1 MFKKNLENLRTS
13 LQKNNIDIAIITD
26 DDSLYYFTG
35 YFDYLHMSFGRPT
48 LLLVPKDSDSVLIT
62 PLIDVHLVSK
72 NCPVDKIITWND
84 GVGDEWRQHLPKYI
98 KKNLNIGIEKFKIST
113 LVLNYISSLTEEKFL
128 SNITPTLDSIRMIKT
143 KEELKI
149 AKSAGKV
156 AEAMMNAGKEA
167 IGDNVPEYEVALATS
182 QAGTRKAAE
191 ILKNEFDDSNM
202 SPLIHFLQIMAS
214 GRDLPKTHH
223 RASTKIIKEGDPV
236 FLCFCGMTNFHK
248 FKLGF
253 DRTFWVKEIRD
264 KSQIK
269 TYETAVQSQK
279 AALSVL
285 GPGVKAEDV
294 HAAYADAIQ
303 SAGYPYPTFR
313 CGRATG
319 FSMLEEPQ
327 LVSGNTTI
335 LQPGMVFAVDGSANE
350 ETFRAQVG
358 DSFIITENGYDQI
371 TNFSKKIEDLIICIC
386 RLGDQLFY

>member
-1 MFKKNLENLRTS
+1 MFKKNLENLRKS

-84 GVGDEWRQHLPKYI
+84 GVGDEWREHLPKYI

-191 ILKNEFDDSNM
+191 ILKNEFDDSNI

-371 TNFSKKIEDLIICIC
+371 TNFSKKIEDLII
-386 RLGDQLFY
+386 

>member
-1 MFKKNLENLRTS
+1 MFKNNLEKLKQDLN
-13 LQKNNIDIAIITD
+13 KNNIDLAIITD
-26 DDSLYYFTG
+26 DDSIYYFTG
-35 YFDYLHMSFGRPT
+35 YFDFLHMSFGRPT
-48 LLLVPKDSDSVLIT
+48 ILLVPKNSDTLLIT
-62 PLIDVHLVSK
+62 PLIDAHLVRK

-84 GVGDEWRQHLPKYI
+84 GVDNEWREELPKYI
-98 KKNLNIGIEKFKIST
+98 KKNINVAIEKFKIST
-113 LVLNYISSLTEEKFL
+113 LVLNYLSSLFEQKLFK
-128 SNITPTLDSIRMIKT
+128 NITPILDLIRMVKT
-143 KEELKI
+143 DEELKI
-149 AKSAGKV
+149 ARSAGKV
-156 AEAMMNAGKEA
+156 AEAMMHAGKDS
-167 IGDNVPEYEVALATS
+167 IGHNVPEYEVALATS

-191 ILKNEFDDSNM
+191 ILENEFTESDI

-214 GRDLPKTHH
+214 GKDLPKTHH
-223 RASTKIIKEGDPV
+223 RSSIKLIKNGEPI

-253 DRTFWVKEIRD
+253 DRTFWLKEIRD
-264 KSQIK
+264 ESQIK

-294 HAAYADAIQ
+294 HAAYADTIQ

-327 LVSGNTTI
+327 LVAGNKTI

-350 ETFRAQVG
+350 ENFRAQVG
-358 DSFIITENGYDQI
+358 DSFIVTENGYEQI
-371 TNFSKKIEDLIICIC
+371 TNFSKKIEDLII
-386 RLGDQLFY
+386 

>member
-1 MFKKNLENLRTS
+1 MFKKNLENLKTS

-84 GVGDEWRQHLPKYI
+84 GVGDEWREHLPKYI

-191 ILKNEFDDSNM
+191 ILKNEFEDSNM

-371 TNFSKKIEDLIICIC
+371 TNFSKEIEDVII
-386 RLGDQLFY
+386 

>member
-1 MFKKNLENLRTS
+1 MFKKNLENLKEH
-13 LQKNNIDIAIITD
+13 LQKNNIDLAVITD

-35 YFDYLHMSFGRPT
+35 YYDFLHMSFGRPT
-48 LLLVPKDSDSVLIT
+48 ILLVPKDSETLLIT
-62 PLIDVHLVSK
+62 PLIDAHLVNK
-72 NCPVDKIITWND
+72 NCPVDKITTWND
-84 GVGDEWRQHLPKYI
+84 GVDNEWREQLPKYI
-98 KKNLNIGIEKFKIST
+98 KQNLNVAIEKLKISS
-113 LVLNYISSLTEEKFL
+113 LVLNYITSLLDENLLK
-128 SNITPTLDSIRMIKT
+128 NITPTLDSIRMIKN

-156 AEAMMNAGKEA
+156 AEAMMYAGKEA
-167 IGDNVPEYEVALATS
+167 IGHDVPEYEVALATS

-191 ILKNEFDDSNM
+191 ILKNEFEESDM

-214 GRDLPKTHH
+214 GKDLPKTHH
-223 RASTKIIKEGDPV
+223 RASTKLIKKGDPV

-253 DRTFWVKEIRD
+253 DRTFWLSEIKD

-279 AALSVL
+279 AAINVL
-285 GPGVKAEDV
+285 GPGAKAEDV

-327 LVSGNTTI
+327 LVAGNKTI
-335 LQPGMVFAVDGSANE
+335 LKTGMVFAVDGSANE
-350 ETFRAQVG
+350 ENFRAQVG
-358 DSFIITENGYDQI
+358 DSFIITENGYEQI
-371 TNFSKKIEDLIICIC
+371 TNFSKKIEDLII
-386 RLGDQLFY
+386 

>member
-1 MFKKNLENLRTS
+1 MFKKNLENLRKS
-13 LQKNNIDIAIITD
+13 LQKNNTDIAIITD

-84 GVGDEWRQHLPKYI
+84 GVGDEWREHLPKYI

-223 RASTKIIKEGDPV
+223 RASTKLIKEGDPV

-327 LVSGNTTI
+327 LVSGNITI

-371 TNFSKKIEDLIICIC
+371 TNFSKKIEDLII
-386 RLGDQLFY
+386 

>member
-84 GVGDEWRQHLPKYI
+84 GVGDEWREHLPKYI

-371 TNFSKKIEDLIICIC
+371 TNFSKKIEDVII
-386 RLGDQLFY
+386 

>member
-1 MFKKNLENLRTS
+1 MFKKNLEKLKQDLT
-13 LQKNNIDIAIITD
+13 KNNIDLAVITD
-26 DDSLYYFTG
+26 DDSIYYFTG
-35 YFDYLHMSFGRPT
+35 YYDFLHMSFGRPT
-48 LLLVPKDSDSVLIT
+48 LLLVPKDADTLLIT
-62 PLIDVHLVSK
+62 TLIDAHLVK
-72 NCPVDKIITWND
+72 ENCPVDKIITWND
-84 GVGDEWRQHLPKYI
+84 GVDNEWREELPKYI
-98 KKNLNIGIEKFKIST
+98 KKNTNVAIEKLKIST
-113 LVLNYISSLTEEKFL
+113 LVLNYISSLYEQKLFK
-128 SNITPTLDSIRMIKT
+128 NISPILDLIRMIKT
-143 KEELKI
+143 EEELKI

-156 AEAMMNAGKEA
+156 AEAMMHAGKDA
-167 IGDNVPEYEVALATS
+167 IGHNVPEYEVALATS

-191 ILKNEFDDSNM
+191 ILENEFKESNI

-214 GRDLPKTHH
+214 GKDLPKTHH
-223 RASTKIIKEGDPV
+223 RSSTKLIKDGEPV

-253 DRTFWVKEIRD
+253 DRTFWLKEIRD
-264 KSQIK
+264 ESQIK

-294 HAAYADAIQ
+294 HAAYAETIQ

-327 LVSGNTTI
+327 LVSGNKTI

-350 ETFRAQVG
+350 ENFRAQVG
-358 DSFIITENGYDQI
+358 DSFIITENGYEQI
-371 TNFSKKIEDLIICIC
+371 TNFSKKIEDLII
-386 RLGDQLFY
+386 

>member
-1 MFKKNLENLRTS
+1 MFKKNLENLRKS
-13 LQKNNIDIAIITD
+13 LQKNNTDIAIITD

-84 GVGDEWRQHLPKYI
+84 GVGDEWREHLPKYI

-113 LVLNYISSLTEEKFL
+113 LVLNYLTSLTENKFL

-143 KEELKI
+143 EEELKI

-191 ILKNEFDDSNM
+191 ILKSEFDDSNI

-371 TNFSKKIEDLIICIC
+371 TNFSKKIEDVII
-386 RLGDQLFY
+386 

>member
-1 MFKKNLENLRTS
+1 MFKKNLENLKTS
-13 LQKNNIDIAIITD
+13 LQKNNIDIAIISD

-84 GVGDEWRQHLPKYI
+84 GVGDEWREHLPKYI

-128 SNITPTLDSIRMIKT
+128 SNITSTLDSIRMIKT

-371 TNFSKKIEDLIICIC
+371 TNFSKKIEDLII
-386 RLGDQLFY
+386 

>member
-1 MFKKNLENLRTS
+1 MFKKNLEKLKQDLN
-13 LQKNNIDIAIITD
+13 KNNIDLAVITD
-26 DDSLYYFTG
+26 DDSIYYFTG
-35 YFDYLHMSFGRPT
+35 YFDFLHMSFGRPT
-48 LLLVPKDSDSVLIT
+48 ILLVPKDSDTVLIT
-62 PLIDVHLVSK
+62 PLIDAHLVKK
-72 NCPVDKIITWND
+72 NCPADKIITWND
-84 GVGDEWRQHLPKYI
+84 GVDNEWREELPKYF
-98 KKNLNIGIEKFKIST
+98 KKNTNIAIEKFKIST
-113 LVLNYISSLTEEKFL
+113 LVLDYISSLDEQMIFK
-128 SNITPTLDSIRMIKT
+128 NITPILDLIRMVKT
-143 KEELKI
+143 QDELKI

-156 AEAMMNAGKEA
+156 AEAMMYAGKNA
-167 IGDNVPEYEVALATS
+167 IGHNVPEYEVALATAH
-182 QAGTRKAAE
+182 AGTRKAAE
-191 ILKNEFDDSNM
+191 ILENEFKESDI

-214 GRDLPKTHH
+214 GKDLPKTHH
-223 RASTKIIKEGDPV
+223 RSSIKLIKDGDPV

-253 DRTFWVKEIRD
+253 DRTFWLKEIRD
-264 KSQIK
+264 KTQIK

-294 HAAYADAIQ
+294 HAAYADTIQ

-327 LVSGNTTI
+327 LVAGNKTI

-358 DSFIITENGYDQI
+358 DSFIITEDGYEQI
-371 TNFSKKIEDLIICIC
+371 TNFSKKIEDLII
-386 RLGDQLFY
+386 

>member
-13 LQKNNIDIAIITD
+13 LQKNNIDIAIISD

-84 GVGDEWRQHLPKYI
+84 GVGDEWREHLSKYI

-156 AEAMMNAGKEA
+156 AEAMMNAGKKA

-371 TNFSKKIEDLIICIC
+371 TNFSKKIEDLII
-386 RLGDQLFY
+386 

>member
-1 MFKKNLENLRTS
+1 MFKKNLENLRKS

-72 NCPVDKIITWND
+72 NCPVDKITTWND
-84 GVGDEWRQHLPKYI
+84 GVGDEWREHLPKYI

-149 AKSAGKV
+149 AKSAGIV

-167 IGDNVPEYEVALATS
+167 IGENVPEYEVALATS

-279 AALSVL
+279 AALSDL

-350 ETFRAQVG
+350 EKFRAQVG

-371 TNFSKKIEDLIICIC
+371 TNFSKKIEDVII
-386 RLGDQLFY
+386 

>member
-1 MFKKNLENLRTS
+1 MFKKNLEKLKQDLN
-13 LQKNNIDIAIITD
+13 KNNIDLAVITD
-26 DDSLYYFTG
+26 DDSIYYFTG
-35 YFDYLHMSFGRPT
+35 YFDFLHMSFGRPT
-48 LLLVPKDSDSVLIT
+48 ILLVPKDSDTVLIT
-62 PLIDVHLVSK
+62 PLIDAYLVKK

-84 GVGDEWRQHLPKYI
+84 GVDNEWREELPKYF
-98 KKNLNIGIEKFKIST
+98 KKNTNIAIEKFKIST
-113 LVLNYISSLTEEKFL
+113 LVLNYISSLDEQRVFK
-128 SNITPTLDSIRMIKT
+128 NITPILDLIRMVKT
-143 KEELKI
+143 QDELKI

-156 AEAMMNAGKEA
+156 AEAMMYAGKNA
-167 IGDNVPEYEVALATS
+167 IGHNVPEYEVALATA

-191 ILKNEFDDSNM
+191 ILENEFKESDI

-214 GRDLPKTHH
+214 GKDLPKTHH
-223 RASTKIIKEGDPV
+223 RSSIKLIKDGDPV

-253 DRTFWVKEIRD
+253 DRTFWLKEIRD
-264 KSQIK
+264 KTQIK

-294 HAAYADAIQ
+294 HAAYADTIQ

-327 LVSGNTTI
+327 LVSGNKTI

-358 DSFIITENGYDQI
+358 DSFIITEDGYEQI
-371 TNFSKKIEDLIICIC
+371 TNFSKKIEDLII
-386 RLGDQLFY
+386 

>member
-72 NCPVDKIITWND
+72 NCPVDKITTWND
-84 GVGDEWRQHLPKYI
+84 GVGDEWREHLPKYI

-371 TNFSKKIEDLIICIC
+371 TNFSKKIEDLII
-386 RLGDQLFY
+386 

>member
-84 GVGDEWRQHLPKYI
+84 GVGDEWREHLPKYI

-350 ETFRAQVG
+350 ESFRAQVG

-371 TNFSKKIEDLIICIC
+371 TNFSKKIEDLII
-386 RLGDQLFY
+386 

>member
-1 MFKKNLENLRTS
+1 MFKKNLEKLKQDLT
-13 LQKNNIDIAIITD
+13 KNNIDLTVITD
-26 DDSLYYFTG
+26 DDSIYYFTG
-35 YFDYLHMSFGRPT
+35 YYDFLHMSFGRPT
-48 LLLVPKDSDSVLIT
+48 LLLVPKDADTLLIT
-62 PLIDVHLVSK
+62 PLIDAHLVK
-72 NCPVDKIITWND
+72 ENCPVDKIITWND
-84 GVGDEWRQHLPKYI
+84 GVDNEWREELPKYI
-98 KKNLNIGIEKFKIST
+98 KKNTNVAIEKLKIST
-113 LVLNYISSLTEEKFL
+113 LVLNYISSLYEQKLFK
-128 SNITPTLDSIRMIKT
+128 NISPILDLIRMIKT
-143 KEELKI
+143 EEELKI

-156 AEAMMNAGKEA
+156 AEAMMHAGKDA
-167 IGDNVPEYEVALATS
+167 IGHNVPEYEVALATS

-191 ILKNEFDDSNM
+191 ILENEFKESNI

-214 GRDLPKTHH
+214 GKDLPKTHH
-223 RASTKIIKEGDPV
+223 RSSTKLIKDGEPV

-253 DRTFWVKEIRD
+253 DRTFWLKEIRD
-264 KSQIK
+264 ESQIK

-294 HAAYADAIQ
+294 HAAYAETIQ

-327 LVSGNTTI
+327 LVSGNKTI

-350 ETFRAQVG
+350 ENFRAQVG
-358 DSFIITENGYDQI
+358 DSFIITENGYEQI
-371 TNFSKKIEDLIICIC
+371 TNFSKKIEDLII
-386 RLGDQLFY
+386 

>member
-1 MFKKNLENLRTS
+1 MFKKNLEKLKQDLN
-13 LQKNNIDIAIITD
+13 KNNIDLAVITD
-26 DDSLYYFTG
+26 DDSIYYFTG
-35 YFDYLHMSFGRPT
+35 YYDFLHMSFGRPT
-48 LLLVPKDSDSVLIT
+48 LLLVPKDADTLLIT
-62 PLIDVHLVSK
+62 PLIDAHLVNE

-84 GVGDEWRQHLPKYI
+84 GVDNEWREELPKYI
-98 KKNLNIGIEKFKIST
+98 KKNTNVAIEKLKIST
-113 LVLNYISSLTEEKFL
+113 LVLNYISSLYEQKLFK
-128 SNITPTLDSIRMIKT
+128 NISPILDLIRMIKT
-143 KEELKI
+143 EEELKI

-156 AEAMMNAGKEA
+156 AEAMMHAGKDA
-167 IGDNVPEYEVALATS
+167 IGHNVPEYEVALATS

-191 ILKNEFDDSNM
+191 ILENEFKESNI

-214 GRDLPKTHH
+214 GKDLPKTHH
-223 RASTKIIKEGDPV
+223 RSSTKLIKDGEPV

-253 DRTFWVKEIRD
+253 DRTFWLKEIRD
-264 KSQIK
+264 ESQIK

-294 HAAYADAIQ
+294 HAAYAETIQ

-327 LVSGNTTI
+327 LVSGNKTI

-350 ETFRAQVG
+350 ENFRAQVG
-358 DSFIITENGYDQI
+358 DSFIITENGYEQI
-371 TNFSKKIEDLIICIC
+371 TNFSKKIEDLII
-386 RLGDQLFY
+386 

>member
-1 MFKKNLENLRTS
+1 MFKKNLEKLKQD
-13 LQKNNIDIAIITD
+13 LKKNNIDLAVITD
-26 DDSLYYFTG
+26 DDSIYYFTG
-35 YFDYLHMSFGRPT
+35 YFDFLHMSFGRPT
-48 LLLVPKDSDSVLIT
+48 ILLVPKDSDTVLIT
-62 PLIDVHLVSK
+62 PLIDAHLVKK

-84 GVGDEWRQHLPKYI
+84 GVDNEWRTQLPKYF
-98 KKNLNIGIEKFKIST
+98 KKNTNIAIEKFKIST
-113 LVLNYISSLTEEKFL
+113 LVLNYISSLYEQREFK
-128 SNITPTLDSIRMIKT
+128 NITPILDLIRMVKT
-143 KEELKI
+143 QDELKI

-156 AEAMMNAGKEA
+156 AEAMMHAGKNA
-167 IGDNVPEYEVALATS
+167 IGHNVPEYEVALATA

-191 ILKNEFDDSNM
+191 ILENEFKESDI

-214 GRDLPKTHH
+214 GKDLPKTHH
-223 RASTKIIKEGDPV
+223 RSSIKLIKDGDPV

-253 DRTFWVKEIRD
+253 DRTFWLKEIRD
-264 KSQIK
+264 ETQIK

-294 HAAYADAIQ
+294 HAAYADTIQ

-327 LVSGNTTI
+327 LVAGNKTI

-358 DSFIITENGYDQI
+358 DSFIITEDGYEQI
-371 TNFSKKIEDLIICIC
+371 TNFSKKIEDLII
-386 RLGDQLFY
+386 

>member
-1 MFKKNLENLRTS
+1 MFKKNLENLRKS
-13 LQKNNIDIAIITD
+13 LQKNNIDIAIISD

-35 YFDYLHMSFGRPT
+35 YFDYLHLSFGRPT

-84 GVGDEWRQHLPKYI
+84 GVGDEWREHLPKYI

-128 SNITPTLDSIRMIKT
+128 SNITPTLDSIRMIKSD
-143 KEELKI
+143 EELKI

-371 TNFSKKIEDLIICIC
+371 TNFSKKIEDLII
-386 RLGDQLFY
+386 

>member
-1 MFKKNLENLRTS
+1 MFKKNLEKLKQDLNN
-13 LQKNNIDIAIITD
+13 NNIDLAVITD
-26 DDSLYYFTG
+26 DDSIYYFTG
-35 YFDYLHMSFGRPT
+35 YFDFLHMSFGRPT
-48 LLLVPKDSDSVLIT
+48 ILLVPKDSDTVLIT
-62 PLIDVHLVSK
+62 PLIDAHLVKK

-84 GVGDEWRQHLPKYI
+84 GVDNEWREELPKYF
-98 KKNLNIGIEKFKIST
+98 KKNTNIAIEKFKIST
-113 LVLNYISSLTEEKFL
+113 LVLNYISSLDEQRVFK
-128 SNITPTLDSIRMIKT
+128 NISPILDLIRMVKT
-143 KEELKI
+143 QDELKI

-156 AEAMMNAGKEA
+156 AEAMMYAGKNA
-167 IGDNVPEYEVALATS
+167 IGHNVPEYEVALATA

-191 ILKNEFDDSNM
+191 ILENEFKESDI

-214 GRDLPKTHH
+214 GKDLPKTHH
-223 RASTKIIKEGDPV
+223 RSSIKLIKDGDPV

-253 DRTFWVKEIRD
+253 DRTFWLKEIRD
-264 KSQIK
+264 KTQIK
-269 TYETAVQSQK
+269 TYETAVESQK

-294 HAAYADAIQ
+294 HAAYADTIQ

-327 LVSGNTTI
+327 LVAGNKTI

-358 DSFIITENGYDQI
+358 DSFIITEDGYEQI
-371 TNFSKKIEDLIICIC
+371 TNFSKKIEDLII
-386 RLGDQLFY
+386 

>member
-1 MFKKNLENLRTS
+1 MFKKNLENLRKS
-13 LQKNNIDIAIITD
+13 LQKNNIDIAIISD

-84 GVGDEWRQHLPKYI
+84 GVGDEWREHLPKYI

-327 LVSGNTTI
+327 LISGNTTI

-371 TNFSKKIEDLIICIC
+371 TNFSKKIEDLII
-386 RLGDQLFY
+386 

>member
-1 MFKKNLENLRTS
+1 MFKKNLENLKTS
-13 LQKNNIDIAIITD
+13 LQKNNIDIAIISD

-84 GVGDEWRQHLPKYI
+84 GVGDEWREHLPKYI

-191 ILKNEFDDSNM
+191 ILKNEFDDSNI

-371 TNFSKKIEDLIICIC
+371 TNFSKKIEDLII
-386 RLGDQLFY
+386 

>member
-1 MFKKNLENLRTS
+1 MFKKNLEKLKQDLT
-13 LQKNNIDIAIITD
+13 KNNIDLAVITD
-26 DDSLYYFTG
+26 DDSIYYFTG
-35 YFDYLHMSFGRPT
+35 YYDFLHMSFGRPT
-48 LLLVPKDSDSVLIT
+48 LLLVPKDADTLLIT
-62 PLIDVHLVSK
+62 PLIDAHLVK
-72 NCPVDKIITWND
+72 ENCPVDKIITWND
-84 GVGDEWRQHLPKYI
+84 GVDNEWREELPKYI
-98 KKNLNIGIEKFKIST
+98 KKNTNVAIEKLKIST
-113 LVLNYISSLTEEKFL
+113 LVLNYISSLYEQKLFK
-128 SNITPTLDSIRMIKT
+128 NISPILDLIRMIKT
-143 KEELKI
+143 EEELKI

-156 AEAMMNAGKEA
+156 AEAMMHAGKDA
-167 IGDNVPEYEVALATS
+167 IGHNVPEYEVALATS

-191 ILKNEFDDSNM
+191 ILENEFTESDI

-214 GRDLPKTHH
+214 GKDLPKTHH
-223 RASTKIIKEGDPV
+223 RSSTKLIKDGEPV

-253 DRTFWVKEIRD
+253 DRTFWLKEIRD
-264 KSQIK
+264 ESQIK

-294 HAAYADAIQ
+294 HAAYAETIQ

-327 LVSGNTTI
+327 LVSGNKTI

-350 ETFRAQVG
+350 ENFRAQVG
-358 DSFIITENGYDQI
+358 DSFIVTENGYEQI
-371 TNFSKKIEDLIICIC
+371 TNFSKKIEDLII
-386 RLGDQLFY
+386 

>member
-48 LLLVPKDSDSVLIT
+48 LLLVPKDSESVLIT

-84 GVGDEWRQHLPKYI
+84 GVGDEWREHLPKYI

-143 KEELKI
+143 EEELKI

-335 LQPGMVFAVDGSANE
+335 LQPGMVLLLMDLQMRKHFVLKLVIVSSLLKMAM
-350 ETFRAQVG
+350 
-358 DSFIITENGYDQI
+358 IKLQI
-371 TNFSKKIEDLIICIC
+371 FQKKLRI
-386 RLGDQLFY
+386 

>member
-1 MFKKNLENLRTS
+1 MFKKNLENLRKS
-13 LQKNNIDIAIITD
+13 LQKNNIDIAIISD

-35 YFDYLHMSFGRPT
+35 YFDYLHLSFGRPT

-72 NCPVDKIITWND
+72 NCPVDKITTWND
-84 GVGDEWRQHLPKYI
+84 GVGDEWREHLPKYI

-371 TNFSKKIEDLIICIC
+371 TNFSKKIEDLII
-386 RLGDQLFY
+386 

>member
-1 MFKKNLENLRTS
+1 MFKKNLENLKTS

-84 GVGDEWRQHLPKYI
+84 GVGDEWREHLPKYI

-371 TNFSKKIEDLIICIC
+371 TNFSKKIEDVII
-386 RLGDQLFY
+386 

>member
-1 MFKKNLENLRTS
+1 
-13 LQKNNIDIAIITD
+13 
-26 DDSLYYFTG
+26 
-35 YFDYLHMSFGRPT
+35 MSFGRPT
-48 LLLVPKDSDSVLIT
+48 ILLVPKDTDTLLIT
-62 PLIDVHLVSK
+62 PLIDANLVEK

-84 GVGDEWRQHLPKYI
+84 GVDNEWREELPKYI
-98 KKNLNIGIEKFKIST
+98 KKNLNVAIEKFKIST
-113 LVLNYISSLTEEKFL
+113 LVLNYISSLYQDQSFK
-128 SNITPTLDSIRMIKT
+128 NISPILDLIRMVKT
-143 KEELKI
+143 EEELKI

-156 AEAMMNAGKEA
+156 AEAMMHAGKDT
-167 IGDNVPEYEVALATS
+167 IGHNVPEYEVALATS

-191 ILKNEFDDSNM
+191 ILENEFKDSDI

-214 GRDLPKTHH
+214 GKDLPKTHH
-223 RASTKIIKEGDPV
+223 RSSTKLIKDGEPV

-253 DRTFWVKEIRD
+253 DRTFWLKEIRD
-264 KSQIK
+264 ESQIK
-269 TYETAVQSQK
+269 TYETAVRSQK

-294 HAAYADAIQ
+294 HAAYADTIQ

-327 LVSGNTTI
+327 LVSGNKTI

-350 ETFRAQVG
+350 ENFRAQVG
-358 DSFIITENGYDQI
+358 DSFIITENGYEQI
-371 TNFSKKIEDLIICIC
+371 TNFSKKIEDVII
-386 RLGDQLFY
+386 

>member
-1 MFKKNLENLRTS
+1 MFKKNLENLRKS

-48 LLLVPKDSDSVLIT
+48 LLLVPKDADSVLIT

-84 GVGDEWRQHLPKYI
+84 GVGDEWREHLSKYI

-113 LVLNYISSLTEEKFL
+113 LVLNYISSLIEEKFL

-191 ILKNEFDDSNM
+191 ILKNEFDDSKM

-223 RASTKIIKEGDPV
+223 RASTKIIKEGYPV

-371 TNFSKKIEDLIICIC
+371 TNFSKKIEDLII
-386 RLGDQLFY
+386 

>member
-1 MFKKNLENLRTS
+1 MFKNNLEKLKQDLN
-13 LQKNNIDIAIITD
+13 KNNIDLAIITD
-26 DDSLYYFTG
+26 DDSIYYFTG
-35 YFDYLHMSFGRPT
+35 YFDFLHMSFGRPT
-48 LLLVPKDSDSVLIT
+48 ILLVPKNSDTVLIT
-62 PLIDVHLVSK
+62 PLIDAHLVRK

-84 GVGDEWRQHLPKYI
+84 GVDNEWREELPKYI
-98 KKNLNIGIEKFKIST
+98 KKNINVAIEKFKIST
-113 LVLNYISSLTEEKFL
+113 LVLNYLSSLFEQKLFK
-128 SNITPTLDSIRMIKT
+128 NITPILDLIRMVKT
-143 KEELKI
+143 EEELKI
-149 AKSAGKV
+149 ARSAGKV
-156 AEAMMNAGKEA
+156 AEAMMHAGKDS
-167 IGDNVPEYEVALATS
+167 IGHNVPEYEVALATS

-191 ILKNEFDDSNM
+191 ILENEFTESDI

-214 GRDLPKTHH
+214 GKDLPKTHH
-223 RASTKIIKEGDPV
+223 RSSTKLIKNGEPI

-253 DRTFWVKEIRD
+253 DRTFWLKEIRD
-264 KSQIK
+264 ESQIK

-294 HAAYADAIQ
+294 HAAYADTIQ

-327 LVSGNTTI
+327 LVSGNKTI

-350 ETFRAQVG
+350 ENFRAQVG
-358 DSFIITENGYDQI
+358 DSFIVTENGYEQI
-371 TNFSKKIEDLIICIC
+371 TNFSKKIEDLII
-386 RLGDQLFY
+386 

>member
-1 MFKKNLENLRTS
+1 MFKKNLEKLKQDLT
-13 LQKNNIDIAIITD
+13 KNNIDLAVITD
-26 DDSLYYFTG
+26 DDSIYYFTG
-35 YFDYLHMSFGRPT
+35 YYDFLHMSFGRPT
-48 LLLVPKDSDSVLIT
+48 LLLVPKDADTLLIT
-62 PLIDVHLVSK
+62 PLIDAHLVK
-72 NCPVDKIITWND
+72 ENCPVDKIITWND
-84 GVGDEWRQHLPKYI
+84 GIDNEWREELPKYI
-98 KKNLNIGIEKFKIST
+98 KKNTNVAIEKLKIST
-113 LVLNYISSLTEEKFL
+113 LVLNYISSLYEQKLFK
-128 SNITPTLDSIRMIKT
+128 NISPILDLIRMIKT
-143 KEELKI
+143 EEELKI

-156 AEAMMNAGKEA
+156 AEAMMHAGKDA
-167 IGDNVPEYEVALATS
+167 IGHNVPEYEVALATS

-191 ILKNEFDDSNM
+191 ILENEFKESNI

-214 GRDLPKTHH
+214 GKDLPKTHH
-223 RASTKIIKEGDPV
+223 RSSTKLIKDGEPV

-253 DRTFWVKEIRD
+253 DRTFWLKEIRD
-264 KSQIK
+264 ESQIK

-294 HAAYADAIQ
+294 HAAYAETIQ

-327 LVSGNTTI
+327 LVSGNKTI

-350 ETFRAQVG
+350 ENFRAQVG
-358 DSFIITENGYDQI
+358 DSFIITENGYEQI
-371 TNFSKKIEDLIICIC
+371 TNFSKKIEDLII
-386 RLGDQLFY
+386 

>member
-1 MFKKNLENLRTS
+1 MFKKNLENLKTS

-84 GVGDEWRQHLPKYI
+84 GVGDEWREHLPKYI

-191 ILKNEFDDSNM
+191 ILKNEFDDSNI

-371 TNFSKKIEDLIICIC
+371 TNFSKKIEDLII
-386 RLGDQLFY
+386 

>member
-84 GVGDEWRQHLPKYI
+84 GVGDEWREHLPKYI

-128 SNITPTLDSIRMIKT
+128 SNITPILDSIRMIKT

-223 RASTKIIKEGDPV
+223 RASTKLIKKGDPV

-371 TNFSKKIEDLIICIC
+371 TNFSKKIEDLII
-386 RLGDQLFY
+386 

>member
-1 MFKKNLENLRTS
+1 MFKKNLENLRKS
-13 LQKNNIDIAIITD
+13 LQKNNTDIAIITD

-48 LLLVPKDSDSVLIT
+48 LLLVPKDADSVLIT

-371 TNFSKKIEDLIICIC
+371 TNFSKEIEDVII
-386 RLGDQLFY
+386 

>member
-1 MFKKNLENLRTS
+1 MFKKNLENLKTS
-13 LQKNNIDIAIITD
+13 LQKNNIDITIITD

-98 KKNLNIGIEKFKIST
+98 KKNLKIGIEKFKIST

-371 TNFSKKIEDLIICIC
+371 TNFSKKIEDLII
-386 RLGDQLFY
+386 